1 MIGSWIVKIMIPNL
15 FLPQLLVHNPK
26 WKCDPI
32 FNIYVWKPFQ
42 CLVYQVPIWTIYYL
56 HFCHKDV
63 GLHEIPTP
71 KVTKSLKSVELI
83 LSHFLKC
90 VWVQSLGPL
99 HLSSLNLDHKPKTK
113 VVTCVDVELTR
124 LLFNNY
130 FIKQGSGKQSIGSKR
145 LLMIKICFQDMQ
157 MPKNG

>member
-1 MIGSWIVKIMIPNL
+1 LSQGFGTSWNS
-15 FLPQLLVHNPK
+15 N
-26 WKCDPI
+26 
-32 FNIYVWKPFQ
+32 
-42 CLVYQVPIWTIYYL
+42 
-56 HFCHKDV
+56 
-63 GLHEIPTP
+63 P

-113 VVTCVDVELTR
+113 VVTCVDVELII
-124 LLFNNY
+124 LLFKNC
-130 FIKQGSGKQSIGSKR
+130 FIKQGSGKQSIGSRK